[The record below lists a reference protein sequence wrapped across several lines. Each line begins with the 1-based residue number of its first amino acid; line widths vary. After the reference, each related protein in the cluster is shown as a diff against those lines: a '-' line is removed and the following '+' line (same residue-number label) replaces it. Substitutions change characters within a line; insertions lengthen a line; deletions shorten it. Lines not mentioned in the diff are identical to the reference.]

1 MNCWMY
7 SRADAAL
14 MVADVRLPPKRYV
27 SKVAHDVGVESE
39 KHQTNSDESRGELCT
54 ASQSRF
60 WQGLATL
67 CGVTCV
73 LSFRYAGLAQ
83 TFNRALASRQVDGIV
98 ARCTVA
104 KAADSEGRIECQ
116 SYRSHCPRVIQLAA
130 MRQRSGKI
138 KMRGGIISVKLDA
151 VPQPCRGF

>member
-1 MNCWMY
+1 M
-7 SRADAAL
+7 
-14 MVADVRLPPKRYV
+14 
-27 SKVAHDVGVESE
+27 
-39 KHQTNSDESRGELCT
+39 LCT

-60 WQGLATL
+60 WQGLQAVATL
-67 CGVTCV
+67 CGLTCV

-83 TFNRALASRQVDGIV
+83 TFNRALASRHVDGIV

-138 KMRGGIISVKLDA
+138 KMRGGIISV
-151 VPQPCRGF
+151 